1 MAGDARGFGS
11 RALVIVAAVLVALGG
26 LATAVGAQTAP
37 STTAPVPTSTRP
49 LGITKTS
56 VRVGGLG
63 WALQYGGADAG
74 AKARFARAN
83 AEGGVNGRS
92 IDYVGMRDD
101 GGNPAADAAAVTQ
114 LVTQDHVFAVVP
126 AVTPVLAADGLAS
139 AKVPYVG
146 WALSTGFC
154 TTGLGF
160 GFSGCQTP
168 PNDAVASGA
177 WGAALAQLVGNGG
190 PQKSAL
196 VLSEATDS
204 GTFARRSLA
213 ADLAA
218 AGFQV
223 VNSDA
228 TLPVPSVGD
237 YGAIA
242 GKVMVAAA
250 GHAPDVVVA
259 VGAYSNV
266 LLARTA
272 LAAAG
277 FAGVFSDALEY
288 DPQLVASAQGAAVF
302 LQTAPVE
309 SASSTPGM
317 QHLVDDVHKYAPGQ
331 TIDPSVIAG
340 YLSADFF
347 LQVLAKQ
354 PKNPTPASFARTAAG
369 FTYSLNGVVGPT
381 RFPTAQT
388 QPIPCGS
395 LVQSNGNAYTVKVAY
410 ACAKKVVPVP

>member
-1 MAGDARGFGS
+1 MTTEARGFGS
-11 RALVIVAAVLVALGG
+11 RALVVLASVLLTAAG
-26 LATAVGAQTAP
+26 LATAAGAQTAP
-37 STTAPVPTSTRP
+37 STTAPAPTSTGP
-49 LGITKTS
+49 PGITKTS

-63 WALQYGGADAG
+63 WSLQYGGADAG

-92 IDYVGMRDD
+92 IEYLGMRDD
-101 GGNPAADAAAVTQ
+101 GGNPAADATAVTQ

-126 AVTPVLAADGLAS
+126 AVTPALASAGLVS

-154 TTGLGF
+154 STGLGF

-168 PNDAVASGA
+168 PGDAVASGA
-177 WGAALAQLVGNGG
+177 WGAALAQLVGSSS
-190 PQKSAL
+190 PPKSAL

-204 GTFARRSLA
+204 GAFARRSLA

-223 VNSDA
+223 VSSDV
-228 TLPVPSVGD
+228 TLPVPPVGD
-237 YGAIA
+237 YDALA
-242 GKVMVAAA
+242 GKVMAANS

-259 VGAYSNV
+259 VGSYSNV

-277 FAGVFSDALEY
+277 FAGVFSDSLEY
-288 DPQLVASAQGAAVF
+288 DPQLVASAKGAAVF

-309 SASSTPGM
+309 SASSTPAM
-317 QHLVDDVHKYAPGQ
+317 QRLVDDVHKYAPAQ

-369 FTYSLNGVVGPT
+369 YTYSLSGVVGPT
-381 RFPTAQT
+381 RFPAAQT

-395 LVQSNGNAYTVKVAY
+395 LVQSNGNAYTVKVGY
-410 ACAKKVVPVP
+410 TCAKKVVPVP

>member
-1 MAGDARGFGS
+1 MATEARGLGS
-11 RALVIVAAVLVALGG
+11 RALVVAVSVLVALGA
-26 LATAVGAQTAP
+26 LATAVGAQTTP
-37 STTAPVPTSTRP
+37 STTAPAPSSTRQS
-49 LGITKTS
+49 GITKTS

-63 WALQYGGADAG
+63 WTLQYGGADAG

-83 AEGGVNGRS
+83 ADGGVNGRS
-92 IDYVGMRDD
+92 IDYIGMRDD
-101 GGNPAADAAAVTQ
+101 GGNAATDAAAVTQ
-114 LVTQDHVFAVVP
+114 LVTQDRVFAVVP
-126 AVTPVLAADGLAS
+126 AVTPVLAADGLGS

-168 PNDAVASGA
+168 PGGAVASGA
-177 WGAALAQLVGNGG
+177 WGAALAQLVGGG
-190 PQKSAL
+190 TPQKSAL
-196 VLSEATDS
+196 VLGEATDS
-204 GTFARRSLA
+204 GTFARRSLS

-223 VNSDA
+223 VNSDV

-242 GKVMVAAA
+242 AKIMVANA
-250 GHAPDVVVA
+250 GRAPDVVVA
-259 VGAYSNV
+259 VGSYSNV
-266 LLARTA
+266 LLVRTA

-277 FAGVFSDALEY
+277 FAGVFSDSLEY

-309 SASSTPGM
+309 SASSTPAM
-317 QHLVDDVHKYAPGQ
+317 QRLVDDVHKYAPGQ

-354 PKNPTPASFARTAAG
+354 PKNPTPSSFARTAAG
-369 FTYSLNGVVGPT
+369 FTYSLSGVVGPT
-381 RFPTAQT
+381 RFPAAQT

-395 LVQSNGNAYTVKVAY
+395 LVQSNGTAYTVKVPY
-410 ACAKKVVPVP
+410 TCAKKLVPVP